1 MPPGTGTAPAS
12 FGIFRYDGNRV
23 PVFRPEG
30 VRTMSDRS
38 SQPDTTAGIS
48 RRGLFDTISAASLA
62 ATAAAL
68 TTTRAS
74 AAPATPEKI
83 EPIPNFK
90 FNIENQTGWQG
101 EAGSAKEAT
110 ATEFPISQSIAGVSM
125 RLKPGAIREL
135 HWHALAAEW
144 AYMLEGRC
152 RATVV
157 MPNGQSEISDFG
169 PGDTWYFPRGHG
181 HALQG
186 MGPGEAHFILG
197 FDNGHFSEY
206 GTFSITDW
214 IATAPKNVV
223 ARTLG
228 IPESAVAQL
237 PKKEIYIGPGKVP
250 ETAIEPLRDAQ
261 MQPAQFMHK
270 YRLDMQPPKI
280 FPGGREYIVSSKEF
294 PIQTTLTAVR
304 MDLQP
309 GALREMHWHPHA
321 DEWQFY
327 VRGRARVGLFGSHSR
342 TRIDEFGPNDVGFVP
357 QGFGHYIEQLGDEPT
372 EVIILFNSGVFE
384 EISLANWLGGNPVS
398 LLESNFLI
406 PRSLIDQLPKRET
419 GIISRKA

>member
-1 MPPGTGTAPAS
+1 MP
-12 FGIFRYDGNRV
+12 N
-23 PVFRPEG
+23 EKQG
-30 VRTMSDRS
+30 VT
-38 SQPDTTAGIS
+38 
-48 RRGLFDTISAASLA
+48 RRGLLDVVSASGLA
-62 ATAAAL
+62 MAAA
-68 TTTRAS
+68 A
-74 AAPATPEKI
+74 AAPAQQAEHEAPKI
-83 EPIPNFK
+83 EPIAPFK
-90 FNIENQTGWQG
+90 YNIESRHGWQG

-110 ATEFPISQSIAGVSM
+110 VEEFPISKSIAGVSM

-144 AYMLEGRC
+144 AYMITGRC

-157 MPNGQSEISDFG
+157 MPNGQSEIADFL

-214 IATAPKNVV
+214 IATAPPNVV

-228 IPESAVAQL
+228 ISEAEVARF

-250 ETAIEPLRDAQ
+250 TAAIEDLRDAAI
-261 MQPAQFMHK
+261 QPAQFSHK
-270 YRLDMQPPKI
+270 YRLDQQAPHV
-280 FPGGREYIVSSKEF
+280 FPGGKEYIVSSKEF
-294 PIQTTLTAVR
+294 PIQTTLTAVK
-304 MDLQP
+304 MILEP
-309 GALREMHWHPHA
+309 GALRELHWHPHA

-327 VRGRARVGLFGSHSR
+327 LKGRARVGVFGSHGR
-342 TRIDEFGPNDVGFVP
+342 TRVEEFGVNDVGFIQ
-357 QGFGHYIEQLGDEPT
+357 QGYGHYIEALGNEPT
-372 EVIILFNSGVFE
+372 EVIILFNSPVFE

-398 LLESNFLI
+398 LLETNFGIPKDLI
-406 PRSLIDQLPKRET
+406 SKLPKKET
-419 GIISRKA
+419 GIIGRKG

>member
-1 MPPGTGTAPAS
+1 
-12 FGIFRYDGNRV
+12 
-23 PVFRPEG
+23 
-30 VRTMSDRS
+30 MSEEKK
-38 SQPDTTAGIS
+38 GLS
-48 RRGLFDTISAASLA
+48 RRGLFDAVTAASLGM
-62 ATAAAL
+62 AAA
-68 TTTRAS
+68 S
-74 AAPATPEKI
+74 AMNAEPAPQEHKP
-83 EPIPNFK
+83 EPIANFK
-90 FNIENQTGWQG
+90 YNIESERGWVG
-101 EAGSAKEAT
+101 EGGSAKEAT
-110 ATEFPISQSIAGVSM
+110 VAEFPISQSIAGVSM

-186 MGPGEAHFILG
+186 MGPGEAHFLLG

-214 IATAPKNVV
+214 LSTAPRNVV

-228 IPESAVAQL
+228 IPESAVDQL

-250 ETAIEPLRDAQ
+250 VTAIEPLRDAQ
-261 MQPAQFMHK
+261 MQPAQASHK
-270 YRLDMQPPKI
+270 YRLDMQPPRV

-309 GALREMHWHPHA
+309 GALRELHWHPHA

-327 VRGRARVGLFGSHSR
+327 VRGRARVGVFGSHSR
-342 TRIDEFGPNDVGFVP
+342 TRVEEFGPNDIGFVQ
-357 QGFGHYIEQLGDEPT
+357 QGYGHYIEQIGDEPT

-398 LLESNFLI
+398 LLETNFGI
-406 PRSLIDQLPKRET
+406 PKTLIDQLPKRET
-419 GIISRKA
+419 GIVGKKA